1 MSEIIRVAL
10 DGMGGDLAPVEMV
23 RGAVKAVQEMD
34 NVKITILGDEK
45 AINEELNNAEGYD
58 KERIVVYPT
67 TEVIEMAEPPVNAIR
82 SKKDTSIVKGMQL
95 VRNGECDA
103 FVSGGS
109 TGAIL
114 VGGQVIVG
122 RIKGV
127 ERPPLAPLF
136 PTVKGMSLLVDCG
149 ANVDSKPSQLVQYAK
164 MGTIYMREFVGIE
177 NPTVGI
183 VNIGAEEEK
192 GNALVKEAF
201 PLLKECKDI
210 NFVGSVEARDIPFGA
225 VDIMVCDAFVGNVI
239 LKLYEGTAQA
249 LIQVIKKGMM
259 SSLRGKI
266 GGALVKPSLKKT
278 IVAYTAADQ
287 GGAPLLGLK
296 GLVVKMHGNSTAV
309 ECASAIRQCV
319 KFYEAGINEKFKESF
334 CKAEEEKK
342 PEDET
347 AEQ

>member
-82 SKKDTSIVKGMQL
+82 SKKDSSIVKGMQL

-127 ERPPLAPLF
+127 E
-136 PTVKGMSLLVDCG
+136 
-149 ANVDSKPSQLVQYAK
+149 Q
-164 MGTIYMREFVGIE
+164 
-177 NPTVGI
+177 
-183 VNIGAEEEK
+183 
-192 GNALVKEAF
+192 
-201 PLLKECKDI
+201 
-210 NFVGSVEARDIPFGA
+210 
-225 VDIMVCDAFVGNVI
+225 
-239 LKLYEGTAQA
+239 
-249 LIQVIKKGMM
+249 
-259 SSLRGKI
+259 
-266 GGALVKPSLKKT
+266 
-278 IVAYTAADQ
+278 
-287 GGAPLLGLK
+287 
-296 GLVVKMHGNSTAV
+296 
-309 ECASAIRQCV
+309 
-319 KFYEAGINEKFKESF
+319 
-334 CKAEEEKK
+334 
-342 PEDET
+342 
-347 AEQ
+347 